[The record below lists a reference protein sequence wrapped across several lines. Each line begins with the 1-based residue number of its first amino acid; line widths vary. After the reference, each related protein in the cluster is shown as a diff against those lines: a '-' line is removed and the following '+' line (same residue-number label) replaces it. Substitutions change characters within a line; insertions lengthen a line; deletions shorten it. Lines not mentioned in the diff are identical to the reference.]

1 MLVDLCGT
9 LELVKV
15 HPLRGIVL
23 SNQRAFHSLPLQ
35 LTYMTQSL
43 GQFTAQALLQ
53 YQ

>member
-15 HPLRGIVL
+15 HPLTGIVL
-23 SNQRAFHSLPLQ
+23 SSQRAYRSLPRQ
-35 LTYMTQSL
+35 LTYMMQSL

-53 YQ
+53 CR